1 MKPQIKPISLSS
13 DEILIELIRDSLDH
27 LLSAGYEVVADNLP
41 FEGHHLLVL
50 DDKHRPVIVSC
61 DLRDGGRALLHGL
74 AVVEGL
80 TGHRG
85 MLYRLYPSLFGN
97 DPEHRFNFRQDD
109 ARLIVL
115 APRRP
120 PGGRYLRRAFPFLS
134 IYTFQTLE
142 VGDQVGLLIE
152 GEPPIEESRET
163 RAETVPP
170 FRNGTQ
176 TLTQEEEQYFRDL

>member
-1 MKPQIKPISLSS
+1 MRPQIKPISLSS
-13 DEILIELIRDSLDH
+13 DDILIELVRDSLDH
-27 LLSAGYEVVADNLP
+27 LLTSGYEVVAENLP
-41 FEGHHLLVL
+41 FDGQHLLVL
-50 DDKHRPVIVSC
+50 DHEHRPVIVSC

-85 MLYRLYPSLFGN
+85 LLYRLYPSLFGT
-97 DPEHRFNFRQDD
+97 DPERRFIFRQDD

-120 PGGRYLRRAFPFLS
+120 PGGRYLHRAFPFLS
-134 IYTFQTLE
+134 IYTFQTLQ

-152 GEPPIEESRET
+152 AAPPKQESRDARMEAT
-163 RAETVPP
+163 AP
-170 FRNGTQ
+170 FRTGAQ
-176 TLTQEEEQYFRDL
+176 ALSQEEEQYFRDF